1 MILYATHPSVLCL
14 CVRLGQCSACLL
26 VWSSPHHIGLSVCL
40 SPFNPSLRPD
50 FSAPISPQLIRRSS
64 IPHPHPRVC
73 LCHTSYH
80 SAPCPPAALTSCSVL
95 VGGIEESILF
105 RSVPCML
112 LLARWFSHPA
122 VTPPTPQG
130 LPRCAQLSLKT
141 LPCRHGSLG
150 SPCWRSA
157 LRVMTLVLSPNI
169 YCSERVPMCQLAQ
182 TRRKPAVPYMDLEG
196 RDSCTPVLAYG
207 GEGEQKY
214 CCTHS

>member
-1 MILYATHPSVLCL
+1 MILYPTHPSALCL

-26 VWSSPHHIGLSVCL
+26 ACLVFTPPHWSVGVFVSLQPLSASRLQCSHFAATHTTLKHPPTPGSVSVTL
-40 SPFNPSLRPD
+40 HATRRPVRPFP
-50 FSAPISPQLIRRSS
+50 
-64 IPHPHPRVC
+64 
-73 LCHTSYH
+73 
-80 SAPCPPAALTSCSVL
+80 TSCSVL

-150 SPCWRSA
+150 SPC
-157 LRVMTLVLSPNI
+157 
-169 YCSERVPMCQLAQ
+169 
-182 TRRKPAVPYMDLEG
+182 
-196 RDSCTPVLAYG
+196 
-207 GEGEQKY
+207 
-214 CCTHS
+214 